1 MIIRNTRVA
10 FFVPA
15 KAGLFERPEAAFR
28 TVAVDGVMHRMTVE
42 MVETAGRKTRFPT
55 VGTTIHA
62 KAKPPSA
69 TRIFVFISSP
79 SQTQYTVGRTR
90 NSPTASS
97 SNSEPKVTGAAQC
110 VAER

>member
-1 MIIRNTRVA
+1 
-10 FFVPA
+10 
-15 KAGLFERPEAAFR
+15 
-28 TVAVDGVMHRMTVE
+28 MHSMTVG
-42 MVETAGRKTRFPT
+42 MVETARRKTLFPT
-55 VGTTIHA
+55 DGTTIHA

-69 TRIFVFISSP
+69 TRLFVFISSP

-90 NSPTASS
+90 NSPTANN